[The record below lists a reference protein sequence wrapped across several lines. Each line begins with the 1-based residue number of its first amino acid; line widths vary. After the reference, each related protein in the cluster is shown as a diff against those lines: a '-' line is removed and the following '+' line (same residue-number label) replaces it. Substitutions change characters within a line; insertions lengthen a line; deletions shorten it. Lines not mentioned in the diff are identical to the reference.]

1 MRDDGIGRV
10 EDYTSAFLGAFYLIL
25 VMGLVVIWGIWS
37 YAVAL
42 AICWALHAGIRR
54 VGLHR
59 ARAEAEWEA
68 RVAASIAR
76 ARGL

>member
-1 MRDDGIGRV
+1 
-10 EDYTSAFLGAFYLIL
+10 
-25 VMGLVVIWGIWS
+25 MGLVVIWGIWS

-68 RVAASIAR
+68 RVGREHR
-76 ARGL
+76 AGAGTLTSH